1 MTGAGCTQSI
11 NVFDSRTLGPGG
23 LSRVDDALGQPVN
36 GTSRIVDALGQP
48 VHDIS
53 HINSAMES
61 LAEIKASQFIASAV

>member
-48 VHDIS
+48 V
-53 HINSAMES
+53 E
-61 LAEIKASQFIASAV
+61 E